1 MHGGDHMHEMNEGAD
16 YSVGTAAFVAG
27 ALIGA
32 GIALL
37 LAPQSGAE
45 TRNMLRDYAGR
56 AKDEVEKRSKE
67 AKATLD
73 TAVERGKQAYE
84 SVKERGREAY
94 DSGKETF
101 REAGKDPLR
110 NRS

>member
-1 MHGGDHMHEMNEGAD
+1 MHEMNEGPD
-16 YSVGTAAFVAG
+16 YSAGTAAFVAG

-32 GIALL
+32 GVALL
-37 LAPQSGAE
+37 LAPQSGIQ
-45 TRNMLRDYAGR
+45 TRNLLRDYAGR
-56 AKDEVEKRSKE
+56 AKEELEKRGKE

-94 DSGKETF
+94 DSGKEAF
-101 REAGKDPLR
+101 REAGRDALR